1 MARKKLRKVLAWT
14 LAATIA
20 VSPVNMTW
28 ASESAD
34 LFSDSSENIESVE
47 MAADKTDSLQQEE
60 ADTQPIVSGG
70 EEEDTFTMEDSVEVF
85 SAGDESDGNE
95 KSSDE
100 AQIITGEGEFTVNA
114 NEAFIFQPKKE
125 ATYCISTNKD
135 NAFVN
140 IKISP
145 TSGVES
151 YSGYCTLKTSLES
164 SYQTYIAG
172 IDGDVKITIKEVP
185 SIKEISVD
193 EQKLPSDYTCLTE
206 TVIDNEFPSD
216 LPVTVILDD
225 ENETELKTNSGYI
238 DGYGEVGIVY
248 ENSNGEFLWDESS
261 GNTRPL
267 RPTVSGQYKYH
278 FFCKADPSVKSEG
291 YDVNVKTFDEFF
303 ADNTVT
309 EKGDSFEILLNHGTY
324 IKNYDNDYPYNYG
337 FKLNVAETTTYYKNF
352 SDIFYIKSW
361 NSADRLW
368 ETKCWEE
375 DEALELQAG
384 TYYMILAQ
392 KRPMDLSLQV
402 TITSEAP
409 QESKISNIS
418 MKDSQ
423 ELPILYDEY
432 LQCMEKEDLEK
443 CLRNVEFEVDL
454 SDDTSRTIKLG
465 DEIEEYGELYISS
478 FDRKED
484 GTQYTIGLSFDEDEY
499 ETPYYIDLNVAHV
512 TDSGNEIGGLSNSED
527 SSKTYT
533 FSGNDDARYFYIE
546 NKLDI
551 AQTFKLGFVGH
562 TEDADTTLLAATFNG
577 STWSYQKLWLD
588 RYADK
593 VYADRSVALSAG
605 SKMYLGYFGDAASV
619 ELVTDNIQINSIKL
633 NQNSRQILKGV
644 SHLTDV
650 LEDLY
655 FEVEYKVNG
664 KTYSVLLSPDESD
677 DNPDNLS
684 IEVLFDDIYSS
695 VEELEPGR
703 HRVKCCI
710 PEISNEY
717 RDAGE
722 LEVLSYTEL
731 FESPSSVGETVSFD
745 KSKTFRGMNYV
756 GFNIPKTGYYKI
768 SFLLDDNYEGDYKF
782 VAANINRCYTMN
794 SSSMVSPY
802 GHHRYLD
809 EGLYM
814 VFAQGA
820 VKITVNDTTLDDLK
834 TLYQEC
840 LNLDEAIYEKGSW
853 ESLVTALTEVKDFLD
868 SCNDGYDVDE
878 LASNLNYLIYAK
890 DSLVEKTEIDI
901 SKNPQFV
908 WNTCEETKI
917 DADGT
922 IVAGQYDV
930 DAIFQYTNDEYH
942 TIVRK
947 CEVMSG
953 SVNSNDGK
961 IRVLYFDATVT
972 MNGKEFTCKKI
983 IPINTLKTDKKG
995 NHSSTEVIV
1004 EPGAPNITGIG
1015 LDKINIEDI
1024 LSSQEKI
1031 KYNDPNTNMG
1041 IKISFPIKG
1050 IDINEKKY
1058 SEEKFKIQAELNT
1071 IIANMSG
1078 NPTYGIIDCFD
1089 ISMFK
1094 KVELKKNVSEA
1105 KPISDAHQEIIFERE
1120 LSEEAKNIPA
1130 GFNRKFYVIR
1140 IHDDKAECLDAT
1152 RNGNTLSFKT
1162 SKFSIYA
1169 VAYVDVTASAP
1180 SPSYPSTPS
1189 YPVTDVTLSHDK
1201 ADLTKVGETLQL
1213 TATVKPSYADN
1224 KTITWKSS
1232 DEKVATVD
1240 KDGKVTAVA
1249 NGTATITA
1257 TSADGKHSATATITV
1272 KIAPEKL
1279 TLTTE
1284 NKMLTKI
1291 GDSLQITAKVEPDN
1305 AYDKL
1310 IWKSSDEKVA
1320 TVDAEGKVTAV
1331 GNGEATITATT
1342 ENGKFSESVTIT
1354 VKLSNEPTINT
1365 ITGYGNLK
1373 ARSVTQSNNSIK
1385 VEWTR
1390 ISGADGYIVYGSRCN
1405 GNGKVYKYKK
1415 LATITNGKTR
1425 TWTHTKLKKAT
1436 YYKYIVKAYKLV
1448 DGKKVITDASVSI
1461 HAVTKG
1467 GNYGVA
1473 KTVSITKIGN
1483 KKNATEV
1490 ILKKGKTA
1498 QITAVEVKKDKKI
1511 KHHRK
1516 LCYESSNTNVAT
1528 VTSSGMI
1535 KATGKGSCTV
1545 WVYAQNGVYKAITV
1559 TVK

>member
-267 RPTVSGQYKYH
+267 RPTVLGQYKYH

-402 TITSEAP
+402 MITSEAP

-484 GTQYTIGLSFDEDEY
+484 GIQYTIGLSFDED

-731 FESPSSVGETVSFD
+731 FESPSRVGETVSFD
-745 KSKTFRGMNYV
+745 KRKTFRGMNYV
-756 GFNIPKTGYYKI
+756 GFNIPKKGYYKI
-768 SFLLDDNYEGDYKF
+768 SFLPDDNYEGDYKF
-782 VAANINRCYTMN
+782 VAANINGYYTMN
-794 SSSMVSPY
+794 SSSMMSPY

-814 VFAQGA
+814 VFVQGA
-820 VKITVNDTTLDDLK
+820 VNITVNDTTLDDLK

-878 LASNLNYLIYAK
+878 LANNLNYLIYAK
-890 DSLVEKTEIDI
+890 DSLVEKTEIDL

-908 WNTCEETKI
+908 WNTREETKI
-917 DADGT
+917 DANGT
-922 IVAGQYDV
+922 VLIGTYDV

-947 CEVMSG
+947 CDVVPMP
-953 SVNSNDGK
+953 VNSNDGK

-972 MNGKEFTCKKI
+972 MNGKEFTCRKI
-983 IPINTLKTDKKG
+983 IPINTLKTDEKG

-1031 KYNDPNTNMG
+1031 KYNDPNTNVD

-1058 SEEKFKIQAELNT
+1058 SEEKLKIQAELDT

-1169 VAYVDVTASAP
+1169 VAYVDVKASAP

-1189 YPVTDVTLSHDK
+1189 YPVTDVILSQDK
-1201 ADLTKVGETLQL
+1201 ADLTKAAETLQL

-1257 TSADGKHSATATITV
+1257 TSADGKHSATATIIV